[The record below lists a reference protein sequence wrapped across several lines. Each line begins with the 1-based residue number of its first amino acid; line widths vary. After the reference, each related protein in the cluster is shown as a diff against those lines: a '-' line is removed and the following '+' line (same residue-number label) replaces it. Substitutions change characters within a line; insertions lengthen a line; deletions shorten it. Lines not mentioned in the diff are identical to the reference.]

1 MEPGLYQYINMEFYF
16 VDKATNFQYHIKEK
30 PVLKEEKVAAEDH
43 QYSAV
48 CVRNALNLKTL
59 DLQFQFPSEVN
70 VAAGGQ
76 TTTQMRTLSMSLN
89 SKDPLV
95 GKVKQ
100 GESKATP
107 PSKAMEDQNFSSQV
121 YKIVQSDNTIVY
133 QMQIVDES
141 GSVKKWI
148 KVDFLKKN

>member
-1 MEPGLYQYINMEFYF
+1 
-16 VDKATNFQYHIKEK
+16 
-30 PVLKEEKVAAEDH
+30 
-43 QYSAV
+43 
-48 CVRNALNLKTL
+48 
-59 DLQFQFPSEVN
+59 
-70 VAAGGQ
+70 
-76 TTTQMRTLSMSLN
+76 MSLN